1 MIGNMNPLVAAQFI
15 DHMDDKYENDPL
27 YDNKAV
33 EMEMKVLESA
43 PPIPMKTCATNV
55 QTAFVLGIVL
65 AVLSL
70 IGCGNGSNGI
80 IKGIIDVIIHCILIF
95 GAHTRNSTAI
105 LVWMVLAILSCVGYA
120 ILTVLGVV
128 AIAHAGA
135 AGAGGEAVGVAVV
148 FIIFMI
154 GIILF
159 QIWTI
164 IVAKNARKE
173 IEAGE

>member
-1 MIGNMNPLVAAQFI
+1 MPCC
-15 DHMDDKYENDPL
+15 
-27 YDNKAV
+27 
-33 EMEMKVLESA
+33 
-43 PPIPMKTCATNV
+43 CATNV
-55 QTAFVLGIVL
+55 KAAFVLGIVL

-80 IKGIIDVIIHCILIF
+80 INGIIGVIIHCVLIF

-105 LVWMVLAILSCVGYA
+105 LVWMVLAILSSIGYA
-120 ILTVLGVV
+120 ILAVLGVI

-135 AGAGGEAVGVAVV
+135 AVAAGGVAVV

-173 IEAGE
+173 IDAEPAMV

>member
-1 MIGNMNPLVAAQFI
+1 MPCC
-15 DHMDDKYENDPL
+15 
-27 YDNKAV
+27 
-33 EMEMKVLESA
+33 
-43 PPIPMKTCATNV
+43 CATNV
-55 QTAFVLGIVL
+55 KAAFVLGIVL

-80 IKGIIDVIIHCILIF
+80 INGIIGVIIHCVLIF

-105 LVWMVLAILSCVGYA
+105 LVWMVLAILSCIGYA
-120 ILTVLGVV
+120 ILAVLGVI

-135 AGAGGEAVGVAVV
+135 AVAAGGVAVV

-173 IEAGE
+173 IDAEPAMV

>member
-1 MIGNMNPLVAAQFI
+1 MPCC
-15 DHMDDKYENDPL
+15 
-27 YDNKAV
+27 
-33 EMEMKVLESA
+33 
-43 PPIPMKTCATNV
+43 CATNV
-55 QTAFVLGIVL
+55 KAAFVLGIVL

-80 IKGIIDVIIHCILIF
+80 INGIIGVIIHCILIF

-105 LVWMVLAILSCVGYA
+105 LVWMVLAILSCIGYV
-120 ILTVLGVV
+120 ILVVLGVI
-128 AIAHAGA
+128 AIADAGA
-135 AGAGGEAVGVAVV
+135 AGAGVV
-148 FIIFMI
+148 FIVFMV

-173 IEAGE
+173 IEAGQ

>member
-1 MIGNMNPLVAAQFI
+1 MPCC
-15 DHMDDKYENDPL
+15 
-27 YDNKAV
+27 
-33 EMEMKVLESA
+33 
-43 PPIPMKTCATNV
+43 CATNV
-55 QTAFVLGIVL
+55 KAAFILGIVL

-70 IGCGNGSNGI
+70 IGCGNGSYGIINGI
-80 IKGIIDVIIHCILIF
+80 IGVIINCILIF

-105 LVWMVLAILSCVGYA
+105 LVWMVLAILSCIGYA

-173 IEAGE
+173 IEAGEYEFEIRIRNSSMHAFK

>member
-1 MIGNMNPLVAAQFI
+1 MPCC
-15 DHMDDKYENDPL
+15 
-27 YDNKAV
+27 
-33 EMEMKVLESA
+33 
-43 PPIPMKTCATNV
+43 CATYV
-55 QTAFVLGIVL
+55 KAAFVLGIVL

-80 IKGIIDVIIHCILIF
+80 INAIIGVIIHCVLIF

-105 LVWMVLAILSCVGYA
+105 LVWMVLAVLSCIGYA
-120 ILTVLGVV
+120 ILTILGVV
-128 AIAHAGA
+128 AIARLNALSNAYASAAGA
-135 AGAGGEAVGVAVV
+135 AGDAVAGVVV
-148 FIIFMI
+148 FIVIMI

>member
-1 MIGNMNPLVAAQFI
+1 MPCC
-15 DHMDDKYENDPL
+15 
-27 YDNKAV
+27 
-33 EMEMKVLESA
+33 
-43 PPIPMKTCATNV
+43 CATNV
-55 QTAFVLGIVL
+55 KAAFILGIVL

-70 IGCGNGSNGI
+70 IGCGNGSYGIINGI
-80 IKGIIDVIIHCILIF
+80 IGVIINCILIF

-105 LVWMVLAILSCVGYA
+105 LVWMVLAILSCIGYA

-128 AIAHAGA
+128 GIAHAGA
-135 AGAGGEAVGVAVV
+135 AGAGGEAVGFVAIIVV
-148 FIIFMI
+148 FMI

-173 IEAGE
+173 IETGMK

>member
-1 MIGNMNPLVAAQFI
+1 MPCCG
-15 DHMDDKYENDPL
+15 
-27 YDNKAV
+27 
-33 EMEMKVLESA
+33 
-43 PPIPMKTCATNV
+43 ATNV
-55 QTAFVLGIVL
+55 KAAFVLGIVL

-80 IKGIIDVIIHCILIF
+80 INGIIGVIIHCVLIF

-105 LVWMVLAILSCVGYA
+105 LVWMVLAILSCIGYA
-120 ILTVLGVV
+120 ILAVVSVILIAVAGAEYGPGGVV
-128 AIAHAGA
+128 
-135 AGAGGEAVGVAVV
+135 VLVV
-148 FIIFMI
+148 FIVFMI

-173 IEAGE
+173 IEAGQ

>member
-1 MIGNMNPLVAAQFI
+1 MPCC
-15 DHMDDKYENDPL
+15 
-27 YDNKAV
+27 
-33 EMEMKVLESA
+33 
-43 PPIPMKTCATNV
+43 CATNV
-55 QTAFVLGIVL
+55 KAAFILGIVL

-105 LVWMVLAILSCVGYA
+105 LVWMVLAILSCIGYV
-120 ILTVLGVV
+120 ILVVLGVI
-128 AIAHAGA
+128 AIADAGTA
-135 AGAGGEAVGVAVV
+135 AVV
-148 FIIFMI
+148 FIVFMV

-173 IEAGE
+173 IEAGQ

>member
-1 MIGNMNPLVAAQFI
+1 MPCC
-15 DHMDDKYENDPL
+15 
-27 YDNKAV
+27 
-33 EMEMKVLESA
+33 
-43 PPIPMKTCATNV
+43 CATNV
-55 QTAFVLGIVL
+55 KAAFVLGIVL

-70 IGCGNGSNGI
+70 LGCGNGNNGI
-80 IKGIIDVIIHCILIF
+80 INGIIGGIIHCVLIF
-95 GAHTRNSTAI
+95 GAHTRNSKAI
-105 LVWMVLAILSCVGYA
+105 LVWMVLAILSCIGYA
-120 ILTVLGVV
+120 ILAILGVV

-135 AGAGGEAVGVAVV
+135 AGAPGEAVGVVIF

-173 IEAGE
+173 IEGSEYSSLI